1 MSIAL
6 NCTVQFALHRMS
18 VYIALNCNVYIALVP
33 RAFSS
38 DPPSP
43 PSGEHLSPPPPI
55 LLDTYCPLPF
65 HIHSQQW
72 TIPIQSPRKA
82 AEISNSYSTLFKC
95 GLPSISRVTQGY
107 FSFRTKS
114 HFK

>member
-6 NCTVQFALHRMS
+6 NCTVQFALHWMS

-43 PSGEHLSPPPPI
+43 PSGEDLPPPHIVGYI
-55 LLDTYCPLPF
+55 LPSSFSHPF
-65 HIHSQQW
+65 ATMDH
-72 TIPIQSPRKA
+72 
-82 AEISNSYSTLFKC
+82 SYS
-95 GLPSISRVTQGY
+95 
-107 FSFRTKS
+107 KS
-114 HFK
+114 Q